1 MSVNGFDE
9 VEKTLQEVSELDT
22 RQAVGEAIQFVRSA
36 AVENCH
42 ADTGELRQSIFAE
55 TTEEENTVTG
65 ICWTDKAYAPYIEF
79 GTGPKGQEKHAGI
92 SPEVTPVYTQQP
104 WWIHESQ
111 IDRRVAEKYRWP
123 YIDTPDGRFY
133 RCSGNPAYPFLYPA
147 MKDNEEQIL
156 KMLGGSLASDLE
168 DIFQC
173 YRRYQKQGNAERQ
186 GYHKRNENRPE
197 QQLELFIR
205 AVKQYTWKSS
215 KCDSEFIQC
224 WPECYTDFCKWI
236 FKHPYPY
243 ATYWLGLGRWIYKN
257 R

>member
-1 MSVNGFDE
+1 MGQVPE
-9 VEKTLQEVSELDT
+9 VDAEGSREGRMNRRQKKKLFNRKCGYRIVKLPRNFQTWALQEVSELDT

-55 TTEEENTVTG
+55 TAEEENTVTG
-65 ICWTDKAYAPYIEF
+65 ICWTDKAYAPYIEL

-168 DIFQC
+168 DI
-173 YRRYQKQGNAERQ
+173 
-186 GYHKRNENRPE
+186 
-197 QQLELFIR
+197 
-205 AVKQYTWKSS
+205 
-215 KCDSEFIQC
+215 
-224 WPECYTDFCKWI
+224 
-236 FKHPYPY
+236 
-243 ATYWLGLGRWIYKN
+243 
-257 R
+257 

>member
-9 VEKTLQEVSELDT
+9 VEKALQEVSELDT

-55 TTEEENTVTG
+55 TTEEENSVTG

-123 YIDTPDGRFY
+123 YMDTPDGRFY

-156 KMLGGSLASDLE
+156 KVLGGSLASAYTAEREEL
-168 DIFQC
+168 I
-173 YRRYQKQGNAERQ
+173 RRYAKKDENGEIMTEDDCYIMEDKERF
-186 GYHKRNENRPE
+186 GKDMS
-197 QQLELFIR
+197 ELLNIETE
-205 AVKQYTWKSS
+205 VEIHTVSIS
-215 KCDSEFIQC
+215 VVEKCDEDPKYDSLTMAELDVI
-224 WPECYTDFCKWI
+224 DFML
-236 FKHPYPY
+236 
-243 ATYWLGLGRWIYKN
+243 TE
-257 R
+257 

>member
-9 VEKTLQEVSELDT
+9 VEKVLQEVPELDT

-92 SPEVTPVYTQQP
+92 SPEVTPVYTQQS

-123 YIDTPDGRFY
+123 YMDTPDGRFY

-147 MKDNEEQIL
+147 MKDNEKQIL

-168 DIFQC
+168 DI
-173 YRRYQKQGNAERQ
+173 
-186 GYHKRNENRPE
+186 
-197 QQLELFIR
+197 
-205 AVKQYTWKSS
+205 
-215 KCDSEFIQC
+215 
-224 WPECYTDFCKWI
+224 
-236 FKHPYPY
+236 
-243 ATYWLGLGRWIYKN
+243 
-257 R
+257 